1 MRRISGPIIALVTL
15 AAISLGLPGPAQAGT
30 HPPTRN
36 GFMIGFGVGGA
47 SLGLQDAGSREGS
60 VTANF
65 RIGYAVRQDLV
76 LHYEGNGWAKTVS
89 TTFGQSGD
97 AISFSDVIWTFST
110 STAALTYYPANTGIF
125 LRGGI
130 GIGSAHVQVETGGL
144 KVSHDE
150 SGFGFILAGGYEG
163 RLSKKFAL
171 APQVEYSY
179 QDLDT
184 FKSSDMVGGS
194 LGFNWY
200 W

>member
-1 MRRISGPIIALVTL
+1 MNRVRVAFIL
-15 AAISLGLPGPAQAGT
+15 AATCGLCVSAPTVRAGS
-30 HPPTRN
+30 HPPDRN

-47 SLGLQDAGSREGS
+47 SLGIQDGDSREGS
-60 VTANF
+60 ATGNF

-76 LHYEGNGWAKTVS
+76 LHLESNAWTKT
-89 TTFGQSGD
+89 FEEIIGD
-97 AISFSDVIWTFST
+97 VTWTFSAA
-110 STAALTYYPANTGIF
+110 TAALTYYPPGTGLF
-125 LRGGI
+125 LRGGV
-130 GIGSAHVQVETGGL
+130 GVGMANVEVKTMGV
-144 KVSHDE
+144 KVSDDE
-150 SGFGFILAGGYEG
+150 SGFAFLLAGGYEW

-184 FKSSDMVGGS
+184 LGSSNMVGGS